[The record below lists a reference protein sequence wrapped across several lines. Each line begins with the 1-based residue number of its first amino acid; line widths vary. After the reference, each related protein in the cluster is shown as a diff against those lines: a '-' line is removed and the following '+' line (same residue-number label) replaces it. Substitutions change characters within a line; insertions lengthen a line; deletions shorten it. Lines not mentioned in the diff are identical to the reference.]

1 MINIKFKPSGKTIAV
16 EDGTTIAQAAIAA
29 GLLIDQPCG
38 GRGVCEKCKVTIYEN
53 GVTREVLACQTEVHT
68 DLTAD
73 LSGNV
78 SGHRILIG
86 GISRAVTLNP
96 GTTGKYAMAYDIGTT
111 TVASYLLDLRT
122 GAELCTASALN
133 PQTKYGGDVI
143 ARINYSLEHGVD
155 ALTNDIRG
163 AMVNLARQCAASA
176 NIAADEIALITIVGN
191 TTMHHLFRGLT
202 TETLAFAPYHAKETD
217 ARTLAAA
224 DCGFDGICPNA
235 VVKMFPNMAGFVGG
249 DTVGAALAAAM
260 DSADELTLLIDIGTN
275 GEMVLGDR
283 NRLVTCS
290 TAAGPAFE
298 GAMISQ
304 GMRGAD
310 GAIDHAELT
319 KSPDGKITVDYTVIG
334 GGPAIGVCGS
344 GLIDVLSELVRT
356 GLVDETGKLDGDAF
370 EIAPGVSVTAKDIR
384 QLQLAKGAMAAGIE
398 MLRNRLNVQERDI
411 KRILIA
417 GAFGSYMNPAS
428 ARGIGLIPPLPLELV
443 HAIGNAAGQGAKL
456 AALNIDEYERAKRLA
471 EKMEY
476 LELSANPDFNDIFI
490 DHLSFDPLDVQNAS

>member
-1 MINIKFKPSGKTIAV
+1 MINITFKPSGKTIAV
-16 EDGTTIAQAAIAA
+16 EDSTTIAQAAIAA

-68 DLTAD
+68 DLTVD

-78 SGHRILIG
+78 SGHRILLG
-86 GISRAVTLNP
+86 GITRDVKLNP
-96 GTTGKYAMAYDIGTT
+96 CIDGRYAMAYDIGTT
-111 TVASYLLDLRT
+111 TVASYLLDLQT
-122 GAELCTASALN
+122 GAELCTASTLN

-155 ALTNDIRG
+155 ALTNDIRS
-163 AMVNLARQCAASA
+163 ALVKLARQCAKTA
-176 NIAADEIALITIVGN
+176 NINPEEIALITIVGN

-202 TETLAFAPYHAKETD
+202 TETLAFAPYHAKETE
-217 ARTLAAA
+217 AKTLSSA
-224 DCGFDGICPNA
+224 DCGFGEACPNA
-235 VVKMFPNMAGFVGG
+235 TVKMFPNMAGFVGG
-249 DTVGAALAAAM
+249 DTVGAALAAAL
-260 DSADELTLLIDIGTN
+260 DEADELTLLIDIGTN
-275 GEMVLGDR
+275 GEMVLGDK

-310 GAIDHAELT
+310 GAIDHIELT
-319 KSPDGKITVDYTVIG
+319 KAPDGKITANYTVIG
-334 GGPAIGVCGS
+334 GGEPIGICGS
-344 GLIDVLSELVRT
+344 GLIDVLSELVRVE
-356 GLVDETGKLDGDAF
+356 LVDETGKLNGDAF
-370 EIAPGVSVTAKDIR
+370 EVAPGVSITAKDIR

-398 MLRNRLNVQERDI
+398 MLRNRIGVEESDI
-411 KRILIA
+411 KHILIA

-428 ARGIGLIPPLPLELV
+428 ARGIGLIPPLPLEIV

-456 AALNIDEYERAKRLA
+456 AALNCDEYERAKRLA
-471 EKMEY
+471 NKMEY

-490 DHLSFDPLDVQNAS
+490 DHLSFDALD